1 MAQENDKMKDLLIK
15 LQILT
20 NGLVEE
26 RKKSK
31 NYLDKIKEL
40 EKMLQQKDNE
50 VVDLTKQK
58 FELQANLTF
67 ERSKKVKTNSKKK
80 NIDEN
85 QINHY
90 EEIINEQG
98 FRLRDLNNKLI
109 NEKESFIQQK
119 EQFQL
124 LIKQQTQQIVDLKQ
138 KFEKIDK
145 ENTELVKRQE
155 NINLMLKKFEEE
167 KKEYSEK
174 FESYQTDKVKVQ
186 NKNVE
191 LQNLLDEV
199 RKENYEKDK
208 EILELKKKNEDISI
222 QLNEM
227 KKLIVNKQLTPKS
240 FKVEMIKLPKKTIEI
255 LFQKNKEMENYEI
268 VIKGKSKKGEDEHIN
283 ILDVSSFLLNDK
295 DKNRVDIEYTVSIN
309 YI

>member
-1 MAQENDKMKDLLIK
+1 MTEETNKMKDLLIK

-283 ILDVSSFLLNDK
+283 ILDVSSFLINDK
-295 DKNRVDIEYTVSIN
+295 DKNRVDIEYMVSIFL
-309 YI
+309 

>member
-283 ILDVSSFLLNDK
+283 ILDVSSFLINDK
-295 DKNRVDIEYTVSIN
+295 DKNRVDIEYMVSIFV
-309 YI
+309 

>member
-1 MAQENDKMKDLLIK
+1 MEQENDKMKDLLIK

-40 EKMLQQKDNE
+40 EKILQQKDNE
-50 VVDLTKQK
+50 IVDLTKQK

-67 ERSKKVKTNSKKK
+67 ERSKKVNTNTKKK

-98 FRLRDLNNKLI
+98 FRLRELNNKLI
-109 NEKESFIQQK
+109 NEKESFSQQK

-124 LIKQQTQQIVDLKQ
+124 LIKQQSQQIVDLKQ

-174 FESYQTDKVKVQ
+174 FESYQEDKVKVQ

-191 LQNLLDEV
+191 LQNLLDEA

-208 EILELKKKNEDISI
+208 EIEELKKKNEDISI
-222 QLNEM
+222 QLNDM
-227 KKLIVNKQLTPKS
+227 KKLIVNKQLTPKA
-240 FKVEMIKLPKKTIEI
+240 FKVEMIKSKKVIEI
-255 LFQKNKEMENYEI
+255 LFQKNKEMDNYEI
-268 VIKGKSKKGEDEHIN
+268 VIKDKSKKGEDEHIN
-283 ILDVSSFLLNDK
+283 ILDVSSFLINDK
-295 DKNRVDIEYTVSIN
+295 DKNRVDIEYMVSIFL
-309 YI
+309 

>member
-1 MAQENDKMKDLLIK
+1 MAKENDKMKDLLIK

-40 EKMLQQKDNE
+40 EKILQQKDNE

-67 ERSKKVKTNSKKK
+67 EKSKKQGKTNKKK

-85 QINHY
+85 QINQY

-98 FRLRDLNNKLI
+98 FRLRDLNSKLI
-109 NEKESFIQQK
+109 NEKESFNQQK

-124 LIKQQTQQIVDLKQ
+124 LIKQQNQQIVDLKT
-138 KFEKIDK
+138 KFEKTDK
-145 ENTELVKRQE
+145 ENTELMKRQE
-155 NINLMLKKFEEE
+155 NINSMLTKFEEE
-167 KKEYSEK
+167 KKEYK
-174 FESYQTDKVKVQ
+174 LNFERYENDKVKVQ

-191 LQNLLDEV
+191 LQNQLDKL
-199 RKENYEKDK
+199 RKENYEKDN
-208 EILELKKKNEDISI
+208 EIEELKKKNEDISV
-222 QLNEM
+222 QLNDM
-227 KKLIVNKQLTPKS
+227 KKLLVDKQLTPKS
-240 FKVEMIKLPKKTIEI
+240 FKVEMIKPKKLIEI
-255 LFQKNKEMENYEI
+255 IFQKNREMENYEI
-268 VIKGKSKKGEDEHIN
+268 IIKGKNKKEDDEHIN
-283 ILDVSSFLLNDK
+283 ILDVSCFQINEK
-295 DKNRVDIEYTVSIN
+295 DKNRVDIEYMVSIIYN
-309 YI
+309 L

>member
-1 MAQENDKMKDLLIK
+1 MKDLLIK

-283 ILDVSSFLLNDK
+283 ILDVSSFLINDK
-295 DKNRVDIEYTVSIN
+295 DKNRVDIEYMVSIFL
-309 YI
+309 

>member
-26 RKKSK
+26 RKKTK

-40 EKMLQQKDNE
+40 EKILQQKDNE

-67 ERSKKVKTNSKKK
+67 ERSKKVNTNTKKK

-98 FRLRDLNNKLI
+98 FRLRELNNKLI
-109 NEKESFIQQK
+109 NEKESFSQQK

-124 LIKQQTQQIVDLKQ
+124 LIKQQSQQILDLKQ

-174 FESYQTDKVKVQ
+174 FESYQEDKVKVQ

-199 RKENYEKDK
+199 RKENYEKEK
-208 EILELKKKNEDISI
+208 EIEELKKKNEDISI
-222 QLNEM
+222 QLNDM
-227 KKLIVNKQLTPKS
+227 KKLIVNKQLTPKA
-240 FKVEMIKLPKKTIEI
+240 FKVEMIKSPKKVIEI

-268 VIKGKSKKGEDEHIN
+268 VIKGKSKKGEEDEHIN
-283 ILDVSSFLLNDK
+283 ILDVSSFLINDK
-295 DKNRVDIEYTVSIN
+295 DKNRVDIEYMVSIFL
-309 YI
+309 

>member
-26 RKKSK
+26 RKKTK

-40 EKMLQQKDNE
+40 EKILQQKDNE

-67 ERSKKVKTNSKKK
+67 ERSKKVNTNTKKK

-98 FRLRDLNNKLI
+98 FRLRELNNKLI
-109 NEKESFIQQK
+109 NEKESFSQQK

-124 LIKQQTQQIVDLKQ
+124 LIKQQSQQILDLKQ

-174 FESYQTDKVKVQ
+174 FESYQEDKVKVQ

-240 FKVEMIKLPKKTIEI
+240 FKVEMIKSPKKTIEI

-268 VIKGKSKKGEDEHIN
+268 VIKGKSKKGEEDEHIN
-283 ILDVSSFLLNDK
+283 ILDVSSFLINDK
-295 DKNRVDIEYTVSIN
+295 DKNRVDIEYMVSIFL
-309 YI
+309 

>member
-283 ILDVSSFLLNDK
+283 ILDVSSFLINDK
-295 DKNRVDIEYTVSIN
+295 DKNRVDIEYMVSIFL
-309 YI
+309 

>member
-1 MAQENDKMKDLLIK
+1 MEQENDKMKDLLIK

-40 EKMLQQKDNE
+40 EKILQQKDNE

-67 ERSKKVKTNSKKK
+67 ERSKKVNTNTKKK

-98 FRLRDLNNKLI
+98 FRLRELNNKLI
-109 NEKESFIQQK
+109 NEKESFSQQK

-124 LIKQQTQQIVDLKQ
+124 LIKQQSQQIVDLKQ

-174 FESYQTDKVKVQ
+174 FESYQEDKVKVQ

-191 LQNLLDEV
+191 LQNLLDET

-208 EILELKKKNEDISI
+208 EIEELKKKNEDISI
-222 QLNEM
+222 QLNDM
-227 KKLIVNKQLTPKS
+227 KKLIVNKQLTPKA
-240 FKVEMIKLPKKTIEI
+240 FKVEMIKSKKVIEI
-255 LFQKNKEMENYEI
+255 LFQKNKEMDNYEI
-268 VIKGKSKKGEDEHIN
+268 VIKDKSKKGEDEHIN
-283 ILDVSSFLLNDK
+283 ILDVSSFLINDK
-295 DKNRVDIEYTVSIN
+295 DKNRVDIEYMVSIFL
-309 YI
+309 